1 MVNNLDTKPGRD
13 NHASGNALLYPPVD
27 KDQTRYSEL
36 RQAKAS
42 LPNNAAAIGG
52 SDCTISHRRFVM
64 TDHPRFMLVVSP
76 LMENSPAFD
85 RAAALAKAS
94 GAALHIVAFDYLE
107 GLATASMVNEQALE
121 QMRLG
126 YIERHRQ
133 WLEDQARPL
142 RKIGVHV
149 TTEVVWVERPLQ
161 EVLIHLKEQPMAVLI
176 KALEHE
182 SLLSRLMFTPLDIH
196 LLRECPVP
204 LHFVSHSH
212 HALPRRIVAAVD
224 PFHSNARFKGF
235 NDRILGEASK
245 LASTCNAALDVV
257 YAHDL
262 SSISADEFGLRNGSA
277 FFSSSKAKTLFDAQ
291 ADAFQELAQRNG
303 IPAERQ
309 HMIMGN
315 PAKVLSSYAQAY
327 DTDVIVMGRIG
338 CQGME
343 RLVGSTVEHLLYK
356 LPCSVWVVSPEKI

>member
-1 MVNNLDTKPGRD
+1 MIDGR
-13 NHASGNALLYPPVD
+13 YIM
-27 KDQTRYSEL
+27 SEQSRL
-36 RQAKAS
+36 
-42 LPNNAAAIGG
+42 
-52 SDCTISHRRFVM
+52 
-64 TDHPRFMLVVSP
+64 MLVVSP
-76 LMENSPAFD
+76 LMESSPAFD

-107 GLATASMVNEQALE
+107 GLANAGMANEQARE

-126 YIERHRQ
+126 YVERHRQ

-142 RKIGVHV
+142 RKIGVPV

-161 EVLIHLKEQPMAVLI
+161 EILIHLREQPMTALI

-182 SLLSRLMFTPLDIH
+182 STLSRLMFTPLDMH

-204 LHFVSHSH
+204 LHFVSHVR

-224 PFHSNARFKGF
+224 PFHRDGQYEGF
-235 NDRILGEASK
+235 NDRILREAAK
-245 LASTCNAALDVV
+245 LASTCNAELDVI

-262 SSISADEFGLRNGSA
+262 SSITANEFGFDNA
-277 FFSSSKAKTLFDAQ
+277 AMFFSSSKAKELYDAQ
-291 ADAFQELAQRNG
+291 GDAFRELAERNG
-303 IPAERQ
+303 IPPERQ

-315 PAKVLSSYAQAY
+315 PAKVLSSYADAY
-327 DTDVIVMGRIG
+327 DIDMLVMGRVGLRGIG
-338 CQGME
+338 

-356 LPCSVWVVSPEKI
+356 MPCSIWVISPEILTDQ

>member
-1 MVNNLDTKPGRD
+1 M
-13 NHASGNALLYPPVD
+13 S
-27 KDQTRYSEL
+27 DQS
-36 RQAKAS
+36 
-42 LPNNAAAIGG
+42 
-52 SDCTISHRRFVM
+52 
-64 TDHPRFMLVVSP
+64 RFMLIVSP

-94 GAALHIVAFDYLE
+94 DAALHIVAFDYLE
-107 GLATASMVNEQALE
+107 GLATAGLVNEQALE

-126 YIERHRQ
+126 YVERHRQ

-149 TTEVVWVERPLQ
+149 STEVVWVERPLQ
-161 EVLIHLKEQPMAVLI
+161 EILIHLKEQPMEVLI
-176 KALEHE
+176 KALDHE

-204 LHFVSHSH
+204 LHFVSHMH
-212 HALPRRIVAAVD
+212 HALPRKIIAAVD
-224 PFHSNARFKGF
+224 PFHRDDQYEGF

-245 LASTCNAALDVV
+245 LATTCNAELDVI

-262 SSISADEFGLRNGSA
+262 SSISADEFGFSNGSA
-277 FFSSSKAKTLFDAQ
+277 FFSSDKAKTLFDAQ
-291 ADAFQELAQRNG
+291 ADAFRELCERNG
-303 IPAERQ
+303 VPAERQ

-315 PAKVLSSYAQAY
+315 PAKVLCSYANAY
-327 DTDVIVMGRIG
+327 ETDVIVTGRVG
-338 CQGME
+338 HRGME

-356 LPCSVWVVSPEKI
+356 LPCSLWVISPEEI